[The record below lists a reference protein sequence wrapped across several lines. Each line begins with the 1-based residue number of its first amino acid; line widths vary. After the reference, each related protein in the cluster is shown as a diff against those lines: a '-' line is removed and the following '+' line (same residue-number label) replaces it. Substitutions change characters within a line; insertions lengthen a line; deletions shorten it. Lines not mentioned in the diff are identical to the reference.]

1 MSFTVSFPAKFSAKF
16 SASTLAL
23 QAAWAGLILIA
34 LCAGGAS
41 RAWAED
47 PSDPPASGE
56 EKPEDKDKDG
66 KDKEGKDEDE
76 AGEKKPDRFF
86 AVHAGQV
93 YTVSG
98 GVLRDVTIL
107 SKNGQITAIGRD
119 LVLPE
124 QCEVLDAKAYRVYP
138 GLIASNSFGIV
149 GSDPANST
157 DVFSLE
163 MAIALSTGI
172 TTVGTGNTV
181 AKLTWGTLEGH
192 VLGSRPLTVR
202 LNLRGGAA
210 VRKLRTALD
219 EVVEF
224 RRKVR
229 ANENAVARGEKP
241 TKLKPLQGNQ
251 AMFARLLSGEVWA
264 YAQANSRAELALLAE
279 LALQYGFRATI
290 EGGAEGWTLA
300 PLLSRAGCR
309 VVVVPRARQGEDSES
324 NRESGWSI
332 ENAAR
337 LHAHGVPVAIMS
349 KSAGIGLWGLAGS
362 DLFTLPLEAGF
373 AVRGGLPEAAALEA
387 LTLNPARFMGI
398 EDRVGSIEVG
408 KDCDLV
414 IARGDILHYE
424 TLPEWTVVNGRV
436 AYDKQKDS
444 LLRHVRA
451 REIQGQNLKVPL
463 LWPRAEAKEQP
474 KGFEDE

>member
-1 MSFTVSFPAKFSAKF
+1 MRSTVAAR
-16 SASTLAL
+16 TLWAAAL
-23 QAAWAGLILIA
+23 LIA
-34 LCAGGAS
+34 LGAGAS
-41 RAWAED
+41 RADDD
-47 PSDPPASGE
+47 PEPAPAQGE
-56 EKPEDKDKDG
+56 EAKGEEAKD
-66 KDKEGKDEDE
+66 DE
-76 AGEKKPDRFF
+76 AKDDETKKKPDRYL
-86 AVHAGQV
+86 AVHAGRV

-98 GVLRDVTIL
+98 AVLRDVTIL
-107 SKNGQITAIGRD
+107 SKNGRISAIGRD
-119 LVLPE
+119 LALPE
-124 QCEVLDAKAYRVYP
+124 KCEVLDAKDYRVYP

-149 GSDPANST
+149 GGNPADST

-192 VLGSRPLTVR
+192 LLGERPLTVR
-202 LNLRGGAA
+202 LNLRGGAQL
-210 VRKLRTALD
+210 RKLREALD
-219 EVVEF
+219 EVVEY

-229 ANENAVARGEKP
+229 ANESAAARGDKP
-241 TKLKPLQGNQ
+241 EKLKPLQGKQ

-264 YAQANSRAELALLAE
+264 YCQANSRSELTQVAELAI
-279 LALQYGFRATI
+279 QYGFRVTI
-290 EGGAEGWTLA
+290 EGAAEGWTMA

-309 VVVVPRARQGEDSES
+309 VIVVPRARESEDAAS
-324 NRESGWSI
+324 NRDTGWSI

-337 LHAHGVPVAIMS
+337 LHESGVPVTIMS

-362 DLFTLPLEAGF
+362 DLFTLPLEAAF

-398 EDRVGSIEVG
+398 DDRVGSIEVG

-414 IARGDILHYE
+414 IARGDLLHYE
-424 TLPEWTVVNGRV
+424 TLPEWTVVNGRI

-444 LLRHVRA
+444 LLRHVRS
-451 REIQGQNLKVPL
+451 REIQGKNLKVPL
-463 LWPRAEAKEQP
+463 LWPRAEEQEQP